1 MCSAECEIYHPIFAR
16 FATRTRRRD
25 QPQLADHRRSLLTG
39 LSGRVLEVGAGAGPN
54 FAYYPATVEKVVAVE
69 PEPYLRQ
76 AATAAAR
83 VAPVP
88 IEVVAGTAAS
98 LPDPDDSYD
107 AVVFCLVLCSVAD
120 QAAALSEA
128 RRVLRPGGELRYY
141 EHVVSSVAVVGL
153 LQRAL
158 DLTVWPAMFGG
169 CHTARDT
176 IGAIAL
182 AGFTI
187 DHEEHCSIREAPLFL
202 PMAPRVLGCARP

>member
-1 MCSAECEIYHPIFAR
+1 MCSAECEVYHPIFAR

-25 QPQLADHRRSLLTG
+25 QAQLEDHRRSLLSG
-39 LSGRVLEVGAGAGPN
+39 LSGRILEVGPGAGSN
-54 FAYYPATVEKVVAVE
+54 FSHYPATVDEVVAVE
-69 PEPYLRQ
+69 PEPFLRQ

-88 IEVVAGTAAS
+88 IKVIAGTAAS
-98 LPDPDDSYD
+98 LRDPDDSYD

-128 RRVLRPGGELRYY
+128 RRVLRPDGELRYY
-141 EHVVSSVAVVGL
+141 EHVVSRVVVFRL
-153 LQRAL
+153 LQRVV
-158 DLTVWPAMFGG
+158 DLTVWPAIFGG

-176 IGAIAL
+176 ISAIGR
-182 AGFTI
+182 AGFTVEQ
-187 DHEEHCSIREAPLFL
+187 EERCSLREAPLFL